1 MRISDWSS
9 DVCSSDLVP
18 MFETMVAFLMVE
30 HLYAKGFEPPLGPTG
45 YARLTTPH
53 RKPYRTKDGYVCI
66 LPYSDKQW
74 AGFFEIAGRPQLKDD
89 PRFRDH
95 ATRTEHVDEIYQIL
109 DRKSTRLN
117 SST

>member
-45 YARLTTPH
+45 YARLNTPH
-53 RKPYRTKDGYVCI
+53 RKQYRTKDGYGCI
-66 LPYSDKQW
+66 LPYSDKPR
-74 AGFFEIAGRPQLKDD
+74 AGRSEE
-89 PRFRDH
+89 RRVG
-95 ATRTEHVDEIYQIL
+95 EGL
-109 DRKSTRLN
+109 DSKCRYRWSPYR
-117 SST
+117 